1 MVANFEG
8 GLTADDYDGIDA
20 CGLVE
25 SIFAQVGTRCLAD
38 VFHFGIVD
46 AAQRRRKMF
55 VGACFHFDKD
65 YFAVELGNDVEF
77 QMLVAP
83 VSVEQCVALL
93 CEVAT
98 GCRFALS
105 AKYIV

>member
-8 GLTADDYDGIDA
+8 WLATDDYDGIDA

-25 SIFAQVGTRCLAD
+25 SIFAKVGPCSLAD

-55 VGACFHFDKD
+55 VGARFHFDKD
-65 YFAVELGNDVEF
+65 NFAVELGNDVEL

-83 VSVEQCVALL
+83 VAVEQCVAIQ
-93 CEVAT
+93 CKVAT